1 MKLPRKLKKQYKK
14 NGVPYTVSYKEFKQY
29 LYRDHCLGKL
39 YPDDYDHHIVFQK
52 LRECLS

>member
-39 YPDDYDHHIVFQK
+39 YPDDYDHHIVFQQ